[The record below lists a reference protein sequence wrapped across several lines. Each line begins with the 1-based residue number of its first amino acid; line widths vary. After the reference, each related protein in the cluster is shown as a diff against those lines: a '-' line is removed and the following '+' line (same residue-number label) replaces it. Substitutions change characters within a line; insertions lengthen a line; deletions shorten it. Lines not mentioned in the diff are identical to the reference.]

1 MTSLPTGVR
10 ARPLSGRALL
20 ATLGLWLLMSE
31 LCGAGTVFVARSLAA
46 AWGHDSNNVT
56 PVIVAEVYA
65 ALVLAAVIVFRRGMQ
80 TVAAVNRAPGRW
92 FVMVFGALGVAYA
105 LTALSHVLLTPFI
118 GAWSNVV
125 ALLRA
130 VGSDDGRLA
139 TVGPGVAAIIVLR
152 ACCLAPLGE
161 ELLFR
166 GLLFTWLRQR
176 LSAPLTIA
184 ITAVAFSAIHVYQP
198 LLPLTFAIGVAL
210 GWSRERSDSTAPTIL
225 AHVVHNVSM
234 VVFAYVTA
242 GWGAHLPPWGGQ

>member
-1 MTSLPTGVR
+1 MTSPPNGVR
-10 ARPLSGRALL
+10 ARSLSGRALL
-20 ATLGLWLLMSE
+20 ATLGLWFLLSA
-31 LCGAGTVFVARSLAA
+31 LGGAGTVFVARSLAS
-46 AWGHDSNNVT
+46 AWGFDSNNVT

-65 ALVLAAVIVFRRGMQ
+65 ALVFAAVIVLGRRVQ
-80 TVAAVNRAPGRW
+80 TVAALNPAPGRW
-92 FVMVFGALGVAYA
+92 FVLVFGALGIAYA
-105 LTALSHVLLTPFI
+105 LTAVSHGLLAPFI

-139 TVGPGVAAIIVLR
+139 TVRPGVAAIIVLR

-184 ITAVAFSAIHVYQP
+184 ITAVAFSAIHVYPP
-198 LLPLTFAIGVAL
+198 LLPLTFAIGVAF
-210 GWSRERSDSTAPTIL
+210 GWSRDRSDSTAPTIL
-225 AHVVHNVSM
+225 AHVVHNVFM
-234 VVFAYVTA
+234 VAFAYVTA